1 MSADLI
7 RRTPWMGPR
16 TGASRPPRTAAN
28 AVRLMYFGAALE
40 LATLITIV
48 ATARSVKAAILNSH
62 PAV

>member
-7 RRTPWMGPR
+7 RRTPWMRPR
-16 TGASRPPRTAAN
+16 TGASRPRTVVN
-28 AVRLMYFGAALE
+28 AVRLMYVGAAVE

-48 ATARSVKAAILNSH
+48 AAAGSVKAAVLNSH

>member
-7 RRTPWMGPR
+7 GSTPWMRPH
-16 TGASRPPRTAAN
+16 TGASRPPRTVVN
-28 AVRLMYFGAALE
+28 TVRLMYAGAALE

-48 ATARSVKAAILNSH
+48 ATAGSVKAAVLGSH

>member
-7 RRTPWMGPR
+7 SSTPRMRVHSGGP
-16 TGASRPPRTAAN
+16 RPPRTVVN
-28 AVRLMYFGAALE
+28 AVRLMYAGAAVE

-48 ATARSVKAAILNSH
+48 ATADSVKAAILNSH